1 METRVTERTLELET
15 ERAQLQAIL
24 DRSAR
29 GGYTEDFVLHYANRR
44 VTEMLGYSADELAGL
59 VPGINDPDS
68 LLVVGGMVPGAM
80 AIQRALMETR
90 LWHGDL
96 KMRRKDGSLMQASL
110 IVTLVSPV
118 GSELVRAVTLIR
130 DVSQERALQDQK
142 DRFIANASHELRTP
156 LANMKMRLYLL
167 HRQPERFAEH
177 LEVLDIVTNR
187 MERLVDELL
196 DQSRFERGVIALQRM
211 PVDLRQLLLTA
222 LDVQRPT
229 AENQGLSLIGNL
241 PDEQVVAI
249 VDGGRITQVVT
260 NLISNAIKLHRRG
273 RHDHD

>member
-1 METRVTERTLELET
+1 M
-15 ERAQLQAIL
+15 
-24 DRSAR
+24 
-29 GGYTEDFVLHYANRR
+29 
-44 VTEMLGYSADELAGL
+44 
-59 VPGINDPDS
+59 P
-68 LLVVGGMVPGAM
+68 
-80 AIQRALMETR
+80 
-90 LWHGDL
+90 
-96 KMRRKDGSLMQASL
+96 
-110 IVTLVSPV
+110 
-118 GSELVRAVTLIR
+118 VRAVTLIC

-156 LANMKMRLYLL
+156 LTNMKMRLYLL

-196 DQSRFERGVIALQRM
+196 DQSRFERGVIALERK

-260 NLISNAIKLHRRG
+260 NLISNAINYTAAGGTITIDLERQDDQALIHVRDTGIGIPQAMLSQIFEPFFRVNEAVARGTGLGLTISREIVRRHRGDITVRSTDG
-273 RHDHD
+273 EGSTFTVQLPLAPPGTGPLFDPNG